1 MMLCVKFVT
10 KKKLPQFK
18 LFSNVTLKPSPVFR
32 ITKVTWYRQS
42 FTDFVSKF
50 GALVLSTFSGI
61 SFMMAGY
68 HEYTKNSAMLASLY
82 GETNSADRTTTITQD
97 DSEVP
102 LSTAETAFN

>member
-1 MMLCVKFVT
+1 
-10 KKKLPQFK
+10 
-18 LFSNVTLKPSPVFR
+18 
-32 ITKVTWYRQS
+32 
-42 FTDFVSKF
+42 
-50 GALVLSTFSGI
+50 
-61 SFMMAGY
+61 MAGY